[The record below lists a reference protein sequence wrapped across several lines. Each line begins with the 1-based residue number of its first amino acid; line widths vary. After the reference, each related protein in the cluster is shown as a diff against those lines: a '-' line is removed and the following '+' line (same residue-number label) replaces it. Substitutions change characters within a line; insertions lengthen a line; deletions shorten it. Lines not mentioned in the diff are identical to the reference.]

1 MSILSLTIAS
11 CLLLESGSKTPALQN
26 MSRSC
31 DRGRQPEGRRYV
43 LGASVAGGAAAGTAG
58 GCACGGAA
66 GACVPVAGPP
76 ATRGG
81 GGRASAP
88 PAEGHKRVV
97 WGRLI
102 GTARPT
108 RWGGAEPAQSRR
120 R

>member
-58 GCACGGAA
+58 GCACGGGA
-66 GACVPVAGPP
+66 GGGGPVGGPP
-76 ATRGG
+76 APRGG
-81 GGRASAP
+81 GGGPPAP
-88 PAEGHKRVV
+88 PA
-97 WGRLI
+97 
-102 GTARPT
+102 
-108 RWGGAEPAQSRR
+108 GGSPPGCGG
-120 R
+120 